1 MDKIR
6 TKIVSEIKGILSL
19 IFTVVAYLIFGITGA
34 AIYIA
39 VDIIT
44 RLIEIGMEIS
54 HNVRD
59 K

>member
-19 IFTVVAYLIFGITGA
+19 IFTVVVYLIFGITGA

-39 VDIIT
+39 CDIIT